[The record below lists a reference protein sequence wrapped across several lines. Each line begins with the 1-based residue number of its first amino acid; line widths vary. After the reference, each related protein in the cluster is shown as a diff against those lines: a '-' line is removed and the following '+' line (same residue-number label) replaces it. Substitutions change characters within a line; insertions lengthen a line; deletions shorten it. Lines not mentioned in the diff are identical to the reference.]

1 MASIAEGNTD
11 NTINPNKTA
20 EDMTSTWN
28 KWKAKGEELAN
39 KANAE
44 KNKLAQEASEYSA
57 QQQEKAKSRWGNLK
71 GKWSEQTANAK
82 AMVNEKRAQFEE
94 YKASNKGKSLD
105 QKLTEGTEGLKET
118 AGNLYQK
125 GKDGYEAAGQAKDVA
140 KEEAA
145 RVHAETSAG
154 ILAGTEEES
163 TGGMEANTPMQNSS
177 GAYTVGGRRR
187 RRKSRKKK
195 KKSKRKS
202 RRKKTRK
209 RKSRKSRKKRR
220 KKSKKSRR
228 RRRR

>member
-1 MASIAEGNTD
+1 MASIAEG

-20 EDMTSTWN
+20 EDMTSAWN

-44 KNKLAQEASEYSA
+44 RNKVQGELTQDLAEGR
-57 QQQEKAKSRWGNLK
+57 EKANSGLGNLK
-71 GKWSEQTANAK
+71 EKWSEQTANAK
-82 AMVNEKRAQFEE
+82 AMADEKRAQFEE
-94 YKASNKGKSLD
+94 YKASNEGKSLHER
-105 QKLTEGTEGLKET
+105 LNEGTEGLQEGV
-118 AGNLYQK
+118 GNAYQK
-125 GKDGYEAAGQAKDVA
+125 TVDGYKAAGEAKDVA
-140 KEEAA
+140 KAEAE

-163 TGGMEANTPMQNSS
+163 TGGLGANTPMQSSS
-177 GAYTVGGRRR
+177 GAATVGGRRR
-187 RRKSRKKK
+187 RRRSRKKK